1 MAARRSSVCRARSSK
16 PAARRCCC
24 RSTGQTDVGRTFDRF
39 MTLTANHNSFRV
51 LFDKIASVIILL
63 ESIYTCICIN
73 ILTLEMASPPTLC
86 QLYRHTFV
94 PYRPAVSLGVLLSR
108 VFVFFCFLLTLLT
121 LLFSSFSSAVGVRGI
136 VENVFT
142 GSKLYSIHRFFCFS
156 IGLHLF
162 KCQCGVFLNRGSY
175 IIIRFYFFCFTLFSC
190 RLRAVD

>member
-1 MAARRSSVCRARSSK
+1 
-16 PAARRCCC
+16 
-24 RSTGQTDVGRTFDRF
+24 
-39 MTLTANHNSFRV
+39 MTLTAKHNSFRV

-94 PYRPAVSLGVLLSR
+94 PYRPAYSAPPRPPTRLKGGTSKQACGTGTGGTTRR
-108 VFVFFCFLLTLLT
+108 VAFSSVRFFCFLLTLLT

-142 GSKLYSIHRFFCFS
+142 GSKLYSIHRLLSRLFFFVS
-156 IGLHLF
+156 
-162 KCQCGVFLNRGSY
+162 R
-175 IIIRFYFFCFTLFSC
+175 
-190 RLRAVD
+190 